1 MATVAVTIQ
10 FQSIGTDEGPFDIT
24 DNVLGPLVSGITRDQ
39 LLAGYAVNADTTAT
53 QITVTSTSFCATVV
67 NIPIQ
72 ERTC

>member
-10 FQSIGTDEGPFDIT
+10 FQSIGTDEGPFDIA
-24 DNVLGPLVSGITRDQ
+24 DNVTGTLVIGITRSQ
-39 LLAGYAVNADTTAT
+39 LLAGYVVNADTAAT
-53 QITVTSTSFCATVV
+53 QVTVTSTSLCGTVV